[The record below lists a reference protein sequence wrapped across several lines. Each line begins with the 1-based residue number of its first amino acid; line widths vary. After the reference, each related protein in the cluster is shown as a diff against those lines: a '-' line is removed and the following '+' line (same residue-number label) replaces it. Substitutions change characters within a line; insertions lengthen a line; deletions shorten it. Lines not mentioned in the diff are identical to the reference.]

1 MTDATVHHLG
11 DRQKPAVVK
20 DQAPPSIDENLEAIA
35 GQVRKLRE
43 ELAEARQELHE
54 AETHAAELAD
64 ALEDRGRQDI
74 FDHDSA
80 VGLFEEI
87 HRERGHGGPWNLC
100 RDDLC
105 HRFEAWSHDRQRDLD
120 R

>member
-1 MTDATVHHLG
+1 MTDSNVHSLTDRQRPEAVKPLAPATVE
-11 DRQKPAVVK
+11 
-20 DQAPPSIDENLEAIA
+20 ENLEAIA
-35 GQVRKLRE
+35 GQVRTLRE
-43 ELAEARQELHE
+43 ELAETRQELHE
-54 AETHAAELAD
+54 SQTLAAELGE
-64 ALEDRGRQDI
+64 ALEDRGRQDV

-87 HRERGHGGPWNLC
+87 HRERGHAGPWNLC